1 MSNGVQHGLPISH
14 NEWEDA
20 VSPPIDEDSAQ
31 GLHFSDSDEEEG
43 DDVDQPDAHTAGDY
57 SHYSQ
62 QMSELFEDET
72 NESEDDGDTSNILD
86 SVLES
91 DEEGE
96 EEEEFVYTGLDS
108 SDGPVPYRDQLRDVL
123 GQEHEEESVGDPH
136 EAEKSLLLDADV
148 KPAILLEDEP
158 LEEPEIQEEVLSE
171 FSPSLSSPGPLTPP
185 SRIGSP
191 AALLASPRLARP
203 FLHPNVSRLRSN
215 APQSPSGLSKNES
228 IASSHSHLFEGA
240 SPSPSHFSSI
250 SRSSSL
256 SNLRAASSNG
266 GPSPTAPSEVFRW
279 SELQLVTKELY
290 SKGPQKAMHVLG
302 TSDLGSPTVLA
313 ANGLICVGLTDGR
326 ICVYDFKQTLK
337 AICGSEAKA
346 SILGPVTALA
356 LSHDHTCVASGHA
369 TGYIQL
375 FDLKRPQAPIRS
387 VPPTTLG
394 VVATGRKEG
403 HIQGSRIVS
412 IGFIAGRH
420 TALVSAD
427 ENGLAFYHS
436 LGKMLFVEASD
447 ILRILGQYP
456 EIPPVASPK
465 SAPPPPPT
473 QKRKVRYTV
482 LSMAPLPLGPA
493 PHPTDAYDVVALLT
507 PTKLVVV
514 GLRPTPKTWF
524 KCPRQPDEGHLPRSQ
539 MKGTMAWFPSVPDS
553 HADHPAPLQN
563 GTTHQTENIAD
574 ARDPILAYT
583 WGNSLRLVKVG
594 ESKFKQRVRSTKTGR
609 MNEVDIGAIVFE
621 EAGIWSAD
629 ETILALQWLNANQL
643 TIITGNS
650 IGVFDISISKLVE
663 KTAFDGLS
671 LVSPTLNMTTN
682 ASITYA
688 SSVSDVAHSL
698 RVYKGKMFLLG
709 RERLSVGTL
718 LTWADRILGL
728 VEAGDF
734 LGAIELCRTYYTDQ
748 APGNR
753 NGLPEEPSRRK
764 EVIGDKLRSLMDA
777 SVRYAFAKERLT
789 DETHVTPDHRGVDLT
804 SLFEGLV
811 TTCCRACI
819 VLDDFDFLFED
830 LFQCYDDNCIAP
842 IYLRQLEPFILDSS
856 IQHVPPRI
864 TQRLVALHE
873 ADGQPEYVE
882 RLIWHMDPAC
892 LDLNQT
898 ILLCQKFHLYDALI
912 YIYTRAL
919 QDYVAPVVELLGL
932 IRQVQQYRH
941 KVANAPEGN
950 FDSFEGSDIPV
961 ESLLL
966 NAYKIYPYL
975 SNVLSGLSY
984 PSEEPLPEDEA
995 FRAKR
1000 SLYKFLFFGRS
1011 SIWPEGGKLVLTAD
1025 EEGGLE
1031 PTYPYARQLL
1041 RFDAESFLHS
1051 LDIAFEDAYLNDES
1065 QNVNRLIIVRILLE
1079 ILSDGQISSEDVTL
1093 VNIFVARNVP
1103 KYPQFLQIAP
1113 TVLHN
1118 ILTGLAEDPD
1128 FRTREDRQLAAEYLL
1143 SVYNPHDIG
1152 TVTSLFE
1159 DAGFYRI
1166 LRTWYRHDRRWA
1178 LLLCTYVNDQQLV
1191 PNTLFENIHS
1201 VLKLAERHNKGSLP
1215 SDVAETLADSLPQ
1228 LLNTSIRNTA
1238 IIVDIHCPSLHQAA
1252 LSILHT
1258 EFQDKDHPSYVYL
1271 RQLLAP
1277 PSNEDEEVILPQRP
1291 PTTTDIP
1298 ASMREEF
1305 VDLQSRL
1312 HPESLVDVLKEMD
1325 RDSLQ
1330 WQQVIDIC
1338 ERNEAWDTVVWALNW
1353 QHEPQAALKK
1363 AETYYKQLTRRII
1376 HSLEEGSP
1384 INREIGLLN
1393 ALGLTGRDIC
1403 LERSQGLLAA
1413 EVPLEDL
1420 WFSLLSSQIHGVQ
1433 TISATGGDA
1442 ERLAD
1447 ILATLRSSVQ
1457 TTFTS
1462 LVSITSTQAVS
1473 FPRLFKRL
1481 VNSTPTATGTQ
1492 YTEFRLILGGMLE
1505 SYHSDEDMLVIS
1517 KHLVD
1522 RDLFETISHL
1532 TAEKSRGWSPA
1543 AARCSVCRKPIIQ
1556 PVPRAS
1562 KPLSGSSSPS
1572 HLTLPHIVVSRTGII
1587 SHSACLSIP
1596 EDQ

>member
-1 MSNGVQHGLPISH
+1 MSNGAQHGLPISH

-20 VSPPIDEDSAQ
+20 VSPPIGEDSAQ

-43 DDVDQPDAHTAGDY
+43 DD
-57 SHYSQ
+57 

-123 GQEHEEESVGDPH
+123 GQEHEEESVGDPN

-203 FLHPNVSRLRSN
+203 FLHPNVSRLRSY

-369 TGYIQL
+369 TGHIQL
-375 FDLKRPQAPIRS
+375 FDLKKPQAPIRS

-403 HIQGSRIVS
+403 HIHGSRIVS
-412 IGFIAGRH
+412 MGFIAGRH

-524 KCPRQPDEGHLPRSQ
+524 KCPRLPDEGHLARSQ

-553 HADHPAPLQN
+553 HADHPAPSQS
-563 GTTHQTENIAD
+563 GTTHQTENI
-574 ARDPILAYT
+574 
-583 WGNSLRLVKVG
+583 VG

-621 EAGIWSAD
+621 EAGLWSAD
-629 ETILALQWLNANQL
+629 ETILALTMAERKCGNSLF
-643 TIITGNS
+643 ITGNS
-650 IGVFDISISKLVE
+650 IGVFDIS
-663 KTAFDGLS
+663 TFDGLS
-671 LVSPTLNMTTN
+671 LISPTLNMTTN

-728 VEAGDF
+728 AQSNCAEH
-734 LGAIELCRTYYTDQ
+734 YYTDQ

-777 SVRYAFAKERLT
+777 SVRYAFAEERLT

-873 ADGQPEYVE
+873 ADGQSEYVE

-941 KVANAPEGN
+941 KVATAPEGN
-950 FDSFEGSDIPV
+950 FESFEEGDIPV

-966 NAYKIYPYL
+966 SAYKIYPYL

-984 PSEEPLPEDEA
+984 PT

-1000 SLYKFLFFGRS
+1000 TLYKFLFFGRS
-1011 SIWPEGGKLVLTAD
+1011 SIWPEEGGKLVLTAD

-1079 ILSDGQISSEDVTL
+1079 ILSDGHISSEDVTL

-1113 TVLHN
+1113 SVLHN

-1159 DAGFYRI
+1159 EAGFYRI

-1178 LLLCTYVNDQQLV
+1178 LLLCTY
-1191 PNTLFENIHS
+1191 
-1201 VLKLAERHNKGSLP
+1201 RHNKGSLP

-1238 IIVDIHCPSLHQAA
+1238 IIIDIHYPPLHQDA
-1252 LSILHT
+1252 LSILHS

-1420 WFSLLSSQIHGVQ
+1420 CVQ
-1433 TISATGGDA
+1433 T
-1442 ERLAD
+1442 
-1447 ILATLRSSVQ
+1447 
-1457 TTFTS
+1457 
-1462 LVSITSTQAVS
+1462 

-1505 SYHSDEDMLVIS
+1505 SYHSDEDMLAIS

-1562 KPLSGSSSPS
+1562 KPLSGTSSPS

-1596 EDQ
+1596 EDESS